1 MFPAK
6 ELMGVA
12 WMACEASLCVH
23 TTRVA
28 QCSSSL
34 SGFVFFIGYVMMYL
48 VAANIR
54 HMYVLF
60 VKNNKLTSE

>member
-1 MFPAK
+1 MCTYHK
-6 ELMGVA
+6 
-12 WMACEASLCVH
+12 
-23 TTRVA
+23 VA

-54 HMYVLF
+54 HMYVLV
-60 VKNNKLTSE
+60 VKDNKLMSE